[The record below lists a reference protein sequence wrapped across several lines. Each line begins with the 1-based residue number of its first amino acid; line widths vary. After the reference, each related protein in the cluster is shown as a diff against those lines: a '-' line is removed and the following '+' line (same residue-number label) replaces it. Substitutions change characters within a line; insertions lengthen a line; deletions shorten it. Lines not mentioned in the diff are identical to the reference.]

1 MILRPQ
7 VNISISLSVD
17 TVDNVISNSIFSTGG
32 FGATG
37 RGHGAGSCVDSG
49 SVSRHDDCYCRVS
62 RTLTHTRSGIA
73 GLANVSPKGLYHGI
87 RG

>member
-37 RGHGAGSCVDSG
+37 TALVP
-49 SVSRHDDCYCRVS
+49 V
-62 RTLTHTRSGIA
+62 LTVGLCHVMMIVTAECHEHKHTPDQG
-73 GLANVSPKGLYHGI
+73 
-87 RG
+87 